1 MSDTK
6 TQPEPSMEEI
16 LASIRRIISEDD
28 APAADAAA
36 APEPAKPAPA
46 AKAEQSPMPPMPTP
60 PPQPKRAPEPEP
72 DQGDKDVLELT
83 EMVSHD
89 GSVVSLAEPD
99 MPEPMAA
106 EPEPPPPRPRRSDSP
121 PGEGLMSQSATMSS
135 AGSIASL
142 SQALMGDYSDLLGN
156 MGRMT
161 VEDLVRE
168 LLRPLLKE
176 WLDRNLPPLV
186 EQMVR
191 NEIQRIVRQ
200 ARVN

>member
-6 TQPEPSMEEI
+6 TQLEPSMEEI

-46 AKAEQSPMPPMPTP
+46 AKAEQSPMPTP

-72 DQGDKDVLELT
+72 DAGDKDVLEPT

-99 MPEPMAA
+99 LPEPMDP
-106 EPEPPPPRPRRSDSP
+106 EPEPPPRRRRVDPP

-135 AGSIASL
+135 AGAIAHL
-142 SQALMGDYSDLLGN
+142 NQALLGDYSDLLGN

>member
-36 APEPAKPAPA
+36 APEPAKAAPA
-46 AKAEQSPMPPMPTP
+46 AKAEQSPMPAP

-72 DQGDKDVLELT
+72 DEGDKDVLELT

-99 MPEPMAA
+99 MPEPMAS
-106 EPEPPPPRPRRSDSP
+106 EPEPPPTPGPRRADPP

-135 AGSIASL
+135 AGAIVHL
-142 SQALMGDYSDLLGN
+142 NQALLGDYSDLLGN